1 MHMKNHNKKPIPTD
15 IMPSR
20 ELDGDCYDL
29 IMAIENGEFEFE
41 RIADYDEFMKISK
54 QAAKNYFKKDA
65 KKDARVSFRISSAD
79 LFNIKHMAVS
89 EGLPYQTYLTSIIH
103 KLTTGKLVES

>member
-1 MHMKNHNKKPIPTD
+1 MCMKNHNKKPIPTD

-20 ELDGDCYDL
+20 EIDGDCYDL
-29 IMAIENGEFEFE
+29 LMAMENGELEFK
-41 RIADYDEFMKISK
+41 RIADHDEFIEISK
-54 QAAKNYFKKDA
+54 QAAKNYF

-79 LFNIKHMAVS
+79 LNNVKRMAVS

-103 KLTTGKLVES
+103 KLTTGQLVSI